1 MNDESIIRV
10 SLDELRQHSQAMRLR
25 CLCCGRIG
33 DYDVGVVFMDPRT
46 TGSLQEI
53 TPQFSKYFRCSHCSR
68 GGPWEVENQQVLQD
82 LLTRKQKE
90 PNFEGVALGKYQLFD
105 GTQTMNPAMSED
117 YLRAMIAKNPTDAF
131 LHTRLGNLLRSC
143 GFQDQSAE
151 CYTTAL
157 ALDPG
162 DIEARYHLFSFAVSE
177 MQMEQACFHC
187 RRLARALLEGR
198 TTNRPELTE
207 GIAYYLID
215 QIRSA
220 PEEFSRNFF
229 ASLSSGCESK
239 EDIFIRDT
247 LIRTGDEDRIAD
259 EEVNRLLG
267 MDLSITESTSTII
280 ENMKATSLTN
290 LSGNPGYDP
299 VPTLKE
305 SLMLIGSPENYRV
318 AFEASDRGNMRVVD
332 KHVIQVSDGAK
343 MAPWAAES
351 LTALFRG
358 NRPAPP
364 DIEQYPEEYAPHFWF
379 IEKHVLAVSDS
390 IGDRTDQEM
399 EEIYAALRRRP
410 EGRSLG
416 TLHDLMWQ
424 AMAVLLGTFPLSES
438 EYEGILGALVRSTRK
453 WSQRP
458 VSRNYVAF
466 LRNPSD
472 FMRDEDN
479 RWL

>member
-1 MNDESIIRV
+1 M
-10 SLDELRQHSQAMRLR
+10 
-25 CLCCGRIG
+25 
-33 DYDVGVVFMDPRT
+33 P
-46 TGSLQEI
+46 
-53 TPQFSKYFRCSHCSR
+53 
-68 GGPWEVENQQVLQD
+68 
-82 LLTRKQKE
+82 
-90 PNFEGVALGKYQLFD
+90 
-105 GTQTMNPAMSED
+105 
-117 YLRAMIAKNPTDAF
+117 
-131 LHTRLGNLLRSC
+131 
-143 GFQDQSAE
+143 
-151 CYTTAL
+151 
-157 ALDPG
+157 
-162 DIEARYHLFSFAVSE
+162 
-177 MQMEQACFHC
+177 
-187 RRLARALLEGR
+187 LARALLEGR
-198 TTNRPELTE
+198 TTNRPEHTE
-207 GIAYYLID
+207 GVAYYLID

-229 ASLSSGCESK
+229 ASPSSGCESK
-239 EDIFIRDT
+239 EDIFVRDI

-259 EEVNRLLG
+259 EAVDRLFG
-267 MDLSITESTSTII
+267 MDLGITESTSTII
-280 ENMKATSLTN
+280 ENMKARPLAN
-290 LSGNPGYDP
+290 LSGNPAYDP

-305 SLMLIGSPENYRV
+305 SLMLIGSPENYHV

-332 KHVIQVSDGAK
+332 RHVIQVSDGAK
-343 MAPWAAES
+343 MAPWAAEF
-351 LTALFRG
+351 LTALLRG

-364 DIEQYPEEYAPHFWF
+364 DIEQYPEEYAQHFWF

-416 TLHDLMWQ
+416 PLHDLMWQ

-458 VSRNYVAF
+458 ISRNYVAF